1 MKVTWNYKPL
11 LVMLAIMVYCFLLV
25 NGVETYLNDSYQER
39 AIWREEHTKAF
50 FFNYMIVFSLFIIFL
65 GLFNRFFISFI
76 FTNALVLALAVFSYY
91 KFSFLGE
98 FLYPWDLLLYN
109 NVLNLLPNLYETIN
123 MTQVILVFVAFAA
136 VIAAIFAFLIIKKPK
151 GWMRLNPWVRAGFIG
166 LGSVCLFVFIFYRS
180 VPEAEETL
188 KESGVTNMTFDQV
201 RNYKTNGFLL
211 TFLLNMQSAIVLPP
225 RAYSEN
231 NVMEIVDELDV
242 IEQQSNSTEAQKLP
256 NIIVIMSESF
266 WDPTKLV
273 GTTFKEDPMPT
284 VRSHQNGEILSPAFG
299 GGTSNVE
306 FEALTGF
313 TNMFLPRGS
322 VPYQQY
328 IKNEIPAMPNY
339 LDQLGYQT
347 TAIHPYAKWFW
358 NREEVYKHLGFEK
371 FIDIEGFE
379 NPDYKGPFV
388 SDQQVTDSIISETEA
403 TDDPSFIFA
412 VTMQNHTSYDADKY
426 ENFTVDLETRD
437 EVEPVFNLMIRSFS
451 QGIADADAAF
461 NNLIDYYAASPEPTV
476 VVFFGDHLPA
486 LGIDYKFYRQD
497 GYLPEGVGETNWE
510 LEDQLNMRSTPLAIW
525 NNFEAEVPE
534 LGTISPSFL
543 PPAIYDVAGINKP
556 LYHTILENFAAEMPG
571 YTNAIK
577 MDADGELFLV
587 TPDKAEATKQ
597 KYELIQY
604 DLLFGDRFSEE
615 RLFSGQD

>member
-1 MKVTWNYKPL
+1 MNVEWNYKPV
-11 LVMLAIMVYCFLLV
+11 LVILAILVYSYFLV
-25 NGVETYLNDSYQER
+25 NGIETYLNDSYEER
-39 AIWREEHTKAF
+39 ALWRAEHTKAF
-50 FFNYMIVFSLFIIFL
+50 FFNFMIVFSLFMIFL

-76 FTNALVLALAVFSYY
+76 VTNALVIALAVFSYY

-109 NVLNLLPNLYETIN
+109 NVLNLLPNLYDTIN
-123 MTQVILVFVAFAA
+123 LTQVILAFTAIVALVVAVFT
-136 VIAAIFAFLIIKKPK
+136 FLFIKKTK
-151 GWMRLNPWVRAGFIG
+151 GWIRLNPWFRTGFIVF
-166 LGSVCLFVFIFYRS
+166 GSVCLFVFIFYRS

-188 KESGVTNMTFDQV
+188 KEAGVTNMTFDQV

-225 RAYSEN
+225 RGYSED
-231 NVMEIVDELDV
+231 NVMEIVDELDA
-242 IEQQSNSTEAQKLP
+242 IDQQSNSSTAKELP

-284 VRSHQNGEILSPAFG
+284 VRSFQNGEILSPAFG

-313 TNMFLPRGS
+313 SNMFLPPGS

-339 LDQLGYQT
+339 LARLGYQT

-371 FIDIEGFE
+371 FIDIEGFAD
-379 NPDYKGPFV
+379 PLYKGPFV
-388 SDQQVTDSIISETEA
+388 SDQQVTDSIVAETEA
-403 TDDPSFIFA
+403 NDEPSFIFA
-412 VTMQNHTSYDADKY
+412 VTMQNHTSYDPDKY
-426 ENFTVDLETRD
+426 EDFTVELETRA
-437 EVEPVFNLMIRSFS
+437 EVEPVFTAMIKSFS
-451 QGIADADAAF
+451 QGIVDADVAF
-461 NNLIDYYAASPEPTV
+461 NNLIDYYDTSPEPTV

-497 GYLPEGVGETNWE
+497 GYLPAGPGESNWE
-510 LEDQLNMRSTPLAIW
+510 LEDQLKMRSTPLAMW
-525 NNFEAEVPE
+525 NNFDADVPD
-534 LGTISPSFL
+534 LATISPSFL
-543 PPAIYDVAGINKP
+543 PPAIYEVAGIDKP
-556 LYHTILENFAAEMPG
+556 LYHSILENFAAEMPG

-577 MDADGELFLV
+577 VDGDGKLYLV
-587 TPDKAEATKQ
+587 TPDKVEPAKR

-615 RLFSGQD
+615 KLFGGLE